1 MKISN
6 MHYIK
11 NKYSFLKKL
20 VFVCCFLIILFY
32 ILFLYQHIIYQ
43 NTVLIGIFSEQ
54 LDFENTLSC
63 INLLFSSEDN
73 HIAAYQKGLLILQ
86 NAGYSNTYR
95 MFLTMDWSRMT
106 LLLFTILFL
115 LLMLFFII
123 RRQENRSIKREIL
136 TITSWINGDSQ
147 TPPIVHYSPDSITF
161 AISLLKEKLQKQKQI
176 HEADTERMMHY
187 MEDISHQLK
196 TPLAVIRVICE
207 KLSLQDTKHS
217 DSMDKCL
224 QQVDKMSAMI
234 HDLLQLGK
242 FDCSKFVMNFSFI
255 NAYEMIETLVN
266 NLDNLAF
273 RKNLEFIIH
282 GNPETSWFCDIFWMK
297 EIIGNVLKN
306 CIEHSQDGEIILSYT
321 ETDTMHHISIQDC
334 GSGFSV
340 GQEKIIFDRYSLCDR
355 EKQEGTGL
363 GLAIAQQA
371 IKLHF
376 GSIAAQNRLKGGAK
390 FIITFPKLDANTFY
404 K

>member
-1 MKISN
+1 MKRNHLHS
-6 MHYIK
+6 IK
-11 NKYSFLKKL
+11 TKYSFLKNSI
-20 VFVCCFLIILFY
+20 FACSCIAILFY
-32 ILFLYQHIIYQ
+32 ILFLYQYIIYQ
-43 NTVLIGIFSEQ
+43 NTILIGIFSEQ
-54 LDFENTLSC
+54 LDFENALSC
-63 INLLFSSEDN
+63 VNLLFSSGFSN
-73 HIAAYQKGLLILQ
+73 TSAHQKGLLLLQ
-86 NAGYSNTYR
+86 NAGYSSTYR
-95 MFLTMDWSRMT
+95 IFLTMDWTRMT
-106 LLLFTILFL
+106 LLFFLILLVLFL
-115 LLMLFFII
+115 LFLF
-123 RRQENRSIKREIL
+123 IKRFEKRNIKNEIRS
-136 TITSWINGDSQ
+136 ITSWINGNSQ
-147 TPPIVHYSPDSITF
+147 TLPSACYTAESILF
-161 AISLLKEKLQKQKQI
+161 AISLLKEKLQNQKRI

-217 DSMDKCL
+217 GSMDKCL
-224 QQVDKMSAMI
+224 QQVDKMSSMI

-242 FDCSKFVMNFSFI
+242 FDCRKFVMKFSFI
-255 NAYEMIETLVN
+255 KAYELLETLVN
-266 NLDNLAF
+266 DLDNLAF

-282 GNPETSWFCDIFWMK
+282 GNPETLWLCDIFWMK

-306 CIEHSQDGEIILSYT
+306 CIEHSQDGEILLSYA

-334 GSGFSV
+334 GSGFSA
-340 GQEKIIFDRYSLCDR
+340 GQEKRIFDRYSLGDR

-371 IKLHF
+371 IQLHF
-376 GSIAAQNRLKGGAK
+376 GSITAKNRLEGGAE

>member
-1 MKISN
+1 MKRNHLHS
-6 MHYIK
+6 IK
-11 NKYSFLKKL
+11 TKYSFLKNSIFACSCI
-20 VFVCCFLIILFY
+20 VILFY
-32 ILFLYQHIIYQ
+32 ILFLYQYIIYQ

-54 LDFENTLSC
+54 LDFENALSC
-63 INLLFSSEDN
+63 VNLLFSLGLSN
-73 HIAAYQKGLLILQ
+73 TSAHQKGLLLLQ

-95 MFLTMDWSRMT
+95 IFLIMDWTRMT
-106 LLLFTILFL
+106 LLFFLILLVLFL
-115 LLMLFFII
+115 LFLFMKKFEK
-123 RRQENRSIKREIL
+123 RNIKNEIQ
-136 TITSWINGDSQ
+136 TITSWINEDSQ
-147 TPPIVHYSPDSITF
+147 TLPSACYTAESILF
-161 AISLLKEKLQKQKQI
+161 AISLLKEKLQNQKRI

-207 KLSLQDTKHS
+207 KLSFQDSKHS
-217 DSMDKCL
+217 DSMNKCL

-242 FDCSKFVMNFSFI
+242 FDCSKFVMKFSFI
-255 NAYEMIETLVN
+255 KAHELIETLVN
-266 NLDNLAF
+266 DLDNLAV
-273 RKNLEFIIH
+273 RKNLEFIIQ
-282 GNPETSWFCDIFWMK
+282 GNSETAWFCDIFWMK

-306 CIEHSQDGEIILSYT
+306 CIEHSQDGEILLSYA

-334 GSGFSV
+334 GSGFSA
-340 GQEKIIFDRYSLCDR
+340 GQEKRIFDRYSLGDR

-371 IKLHF
+371 IQLHF
-376 GSIAAQNRLKGGAK
+376 GSITAQNRLKGGAE